1 MRLAL
6 ILTLLPLPSLAWE
19 FTPDPICTL
28 SHENLAAKIIITF
41 DARLPEYS
49 LTVAP
54 RGLGFPN
61 APSFTMTFEGGDEIS
76 IGTTNHVLSD
86 SGRRLTVRDTG
97 FGNVLDGL
105 EFNNSATAQSGH
117 IAYEFDLTNAPP
129 AVQAF
134 RACPTDLP
142 ATS

>member
-6 ILTLLPLPSLAWE
+6 ILALLPFPTLAWE
-19 FTPDPICTL
+19 FTPDPICRL
-28 SHENLAAKIIITF
+28 SHENLAAEIIITF
-41 DARLPEYS
+41 DARLAEYS
-49 LTVAP
+49 LAVAP
-54 RGLGFPN
+54 RAHSFPN

-86 SGRRLTVRDTG
+86 YGRRLTVRDTG

-105 EFNNSATAQSGH
+105 EYNNIATARSGH
-117 IAYEFDLTNAPP
+117 IAYEFDLTNAAP
-129 AVQAF
+129 AVRAF